1 VGALT
6 LPTSGSIYLDAN
18 CVIYSYERVEPYRTL
33 LQPMWDAADPQTYGI
48 VTSELTLLEVL
59 VKPFKT
65 GNTRLEAGFR
75 SLLYHSS
82 TVRLL
87 PISQAILE
95 HAAQLR
101 ASTNLKTPDA
111 IHAAT
116 ALLAACALLTNDP
129 TFRRMPGLNVIVL
142 SDRAGPWPR
151 SARCHVSAYCQSCC
165 PGRATHVHDHP
176 R

>member
-33 LQPMWDAADPQTYGI
+33 LQPIWDNAVPQTYGI

-65 GNTRLEAGFR
+65 GNMRLEAGFR

-82 TVRLL
+82 TV
-87 PISQAILE
+87 
-95 HAAQLR
+95 
-101 ASTNLKTPDA
+101 
-111 IHAAT
+111 
-116 ALLAACALLTNDP
+116 ALIAACTLFLSNDP
-129 TFRRMPGLNVIVL
+129 TSRRVPGLNVIVL
-142 SDRAGPWPR
+142 SDLAGL
-151 SARCHVSAYCQSCC
+151 
-165 PGRATHVHDHP
+165 
-176 R
+176 